1 MSNDTTNAASILRP
15 EDVHS
20 LIVEPV
26 TRESVAFAVSTPVQT
41 NSKEVR
47 FPILTDD
54 PTAEWVDEGEE
65 LNVDDAAFDDLVV
78 TPKKIAAITAV
89 TSELATDSSPEAQ
102 AVIGEALVRSLTAKI
117 DSAFF
122 GDTVVH
128 GPYGLKSRSGV
139 QLVLAGTTPKNTD
152 AFLEAIS
159 RVEQVG
165 STLTNW
171 VSDPDTALYLAKL
184 KKQDGSNEPL
194 LTTDAASPTGR
205 LIAGVPL
212 VVSPFVTPK
221 ASPSPTIWGIP
232 KTRSFAVIRKDV
244 TVDTDKSAFWTS
256 DRIGVRAIARVAF
269 GWPHEAALVE
279 VRLASGGGS

>member
-1 MSNDTTNAASILRP
+1 MSQTSTNAASILRP
-15 EDVHS
+15 EDIHS

-26 TRESVAFAVSTPVQT
+26 TRESVAFQVSTPVPT

-54 PTAEWVDEGEE
+54 PTAAWVDEGDE
-65 LNVDDAAFDDLVV
+65 LNVDDAEFDDLVV

-122 GDTVVH
+122 GNTVAH
-128 GPYGLKSRSGV
+128 GPYGLKSRAGV
-139 QLVLAGTTPKNTD
+139 QLVLAGAAPKDTD

-159 RVEQVG
+159 KAETVG
-165 STLTNW
+165 SQLTSW
-171 VSDPDTALYLAKL
+171 VTDPDTALYLAKL

-212 VVSPFVTPK
+212 VVSPHVTPK
-221 ASPSPTIWGIP
+221 AAPAPSVWGIP
-232 KTRSFAVIRKDV
+232 RARSFAVIRKDV

-279 VRLASGGGS
+279 VRLASAGS

>member
-1 MSNDTTNAASILRP
+1 MSNNTTNAASILRP
-15 EDVHS
+15 EDVQT
-20 LIVEPV
+20 LVVEPV
-26 TRESVAFAVSTPVQT
+26 TRESVAFQVSTPVPT
-41 NSKEVR
+41 LSKEVR

-54 PTAEWVDEGEE
+54 PTAAWVDEGDE
-65 LNVDDAAFDDLVV
+65 LNVDDADFDDLVV

-122 GDTVVH
+122 GNTVAH
-128 GPYGLKSRSGV
+128 GPAGLKSLAGV
-139 QLVLAGTTPKNTD
+139 QLVLAGATPKNVD

-159 RVEQVG
+159 KAEQVG
-165 STLTNW
+165 STLSNW
-171 VSDPDTALYLAKL
+171 VTDPDTALYVAKL

-212 VVSPFVTPK
+212 VVSPYVTPK
-221 ASPSPTIWGIP
+221 VSPAPTIWGIP
-232 KTRSFAVIRKDV
+232 KARSFAVIRKDV

-279 VRLASGGGS
+279 VRLASAGS

>member
-1 MSNDTTNAASILRP
+1 MSQSTINASSILRP
-15 EDVHS
+15 EDVQA
-20 LIVEPV
+20 LVVEPV
-26 TRESVAFAVSTPVQT
+26 TQQSVAFQVSTPVPT
-41 NSKEVR
+41 ESKEVR

-54 PTAEWVDEGEE
+54 PTAAWVDEGEE
-65 LNVDDAAFDDLVV
+65 LNVDDAQFDDLVV

-102 AVIGEALVRSLTAKI
+102 AVIGDALVRSLTAKI

-122 GDTVVH
+122 GNTVAH
-128 GPYGLKSRSGV
+128 GPNGLKSLAGV
-139 QLVLAGTTPKNTD
+139 QLVLAGSAPSNTD

-159 RVEQVG
+159 KAEQVG
-165 STLTNW
+165 SQLTSW
-171 VSDPDTALYLAKL
+171 VTDPDTALYLAKL
-184 KKQDGSNEPL
+184 KKLDGSNEPL

-205 LIAGVPL
+205 VIAGVPL

-221 ASPSPTIWGIP
+221 ASPAPTIWGIP

-244 TVDTDKSAFWTS
+244 TIDTDKSAFWTS

-279 VRLASGGGS
+279 VRLASPGS

>member
-1 MSNDTTNAASILRP
+1 MSQTSTNAASILRP
-15 EDVHS
+15 EDVQA
-20 LIVEPV
+20 LVVEPV
-26 TRESVAFAVSTPVQT
+26 TRQSVAFQVSTPVPT

-47 FPILTDD
+47 FPVLTDD
-54 PTAEWVDEGEE
+54 PTAEWVDEGDE

-122 GDTVVH
+122 GNTVAH
-128 GPYGLKSRSGV
+128 GPAGLKSLAGV
-139 QLVLAGTTPKNTD
+139 QLVLAGSTPANTD

-159 RVEQVG
+159 KAEQVG
-165 STLTNW
+165 SQLNSW
-171 VSDPDTALYLAKL
+171 VTDPDTALYLAKL

-212 VVSPFVTPK
+212 VVSPHVTPK
-221 ASPSPTIWGIP
+221 VSPAPTIWGVP
-232 KTRSFAVIRKDV
+232 KVRSFAVIRKDV

-279 VRLASGGGS
+279 VRLAAPSGS